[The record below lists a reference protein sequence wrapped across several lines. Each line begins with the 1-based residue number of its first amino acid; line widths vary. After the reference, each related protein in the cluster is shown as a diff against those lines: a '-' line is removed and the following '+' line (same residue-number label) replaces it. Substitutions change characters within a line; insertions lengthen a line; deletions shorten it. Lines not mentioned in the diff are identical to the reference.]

1 MSNVQTFHGT
11 NWWADF
17 DLAWFYTLIRKGGRL
32 GAIENKC
39 LGLAHTRS
47 PKFLPTIQHRMS
59 GRKSPTPN
67 FPLRREGWSTC
78 SGCWS
83 RDWFLSHWFRA
94 MMLPSILW
102 KPAATENKE
111 SWATCGNPRC
121 LSVVPQR
128 DTRGNNIMNSWKK
141 RKKETSKSRVWNLYT
156 QVQRKYIQR

>member
-32 GAIENKC
+32 GA
-39 LGLAHTRS
+39 
-47 PKFLPTIQHRMS
+47 IQHRMS

-156 QVQRKYIQR
+156 QVQRKYSQR